1 MENLL
6 DWKHQPFILRVLK
19 KNTLVLRGRFSFQ
32 KGCVYVGVGAGFVQR
47 GVKYEK
53 KKKQKQK
60 NPQRIPLGQDRMQS
74 MLQHYV

>member
-1 MENLL
+1 M
-6 DWKHQPFILRVLK
+6 W
-19 KNTLVLRGRFSFQ
+19 
-32 KGCVYVGVGAGFVQR
+32 GVGAGFVQR

-74 MLQHYV
+74 MLQHNV